1 MPAAGEGSKTMKG
14 RSIRRL
20 ALLAAVAATAA
31 SGTAWAD
38 ACSGSKRW
46 GGGSPA
52 SIPDCELQVQAPVSY
67 SGWETKGW
75 AYLCGGDH
83 PYFWGLYASY
93 SPSYTSNNNC
103 FSISENAV
111 NEAGDNSKFDATFT
125 NWCFKKESITITLAC
140 SDQVPPSPLSQDR

>member
-1 MPAAGEGSKTMKG
+1 MTQG
-14 RSIRRL
+14 RHACRMV
-20 ALLAAVAATAA
+20 LLAAAAVMAA
-31 SGTAWAD
+31 SSTAWAD
-38 ACSGSKRW
+38 ACASKRW
-46 GGGSPA
+46 GGGSPS

-75 AYLCGGDH
+75 AYHCGGDH
-83 PYFWGLYASY
+83 PYFWGLYDSY

-125 NWCFKKESITITLAC
+125 NFCFKKESITITLAC
-140 SDQVPPSPLSQDR
+140 SDQVPPSPLSHDR